1 MRTKARAAI
10 MLALAVLLGVMAVIA
25 GCAGTGAP
33 SATGMPGPMLTAD
46 FIDVGQGDAILLRI
60 PDSGTGT
67 ERIIVEDTGI
77 RDATLTRVIPFLKS
91 QGIRRIDVLVIS
103 HMHDDHAGG
112 LFDILDRF
120 PVGRLVL
127 SGFFYSDSEYL
138 YFLSRL
144 TPYGIPYF
152 FPRRGERL
160 DWGPDV
166 AVEVLNP
173 PELFYTGSSSD
184 DNLNSLVIRLTH
196 GSNSLLLAG
205 DVEETAERNIADAFP
220 GRVDV
225 LKVAHHGG
233 AGSSSQFFLDV
244 YRPRIS
250 VISVGRDNDY
260 GHPSQSTLY
269 RLERYSRVY
278 RTDINGTITLR
289 MNGRDIDVS
298 SER

>member
-1 MRTKARAAI
+1 
-10 MLALAVLLGVMAVIA
+10 
-25 GCAGTGAP
+25 
-33 SATGMPGPMLTAD
+33 
-46 FIDVGQGDAILLRI
+46 
-60 PDSGTGT
+60 
-67 ERIIVEDTGI
+67 
-77 RDATLTRVIPFLKS
+77 
-91 QGIRRIDVLVIS
+91 
-103 HMHDDHAGG
+103 MHDDHAGG

-166 AVEVLNP
+166 GVEVLNP

-184 DNLNSLVIRLTH
+184 DNLNSLVIRLTY
-196 GSNSLLLAG
+196 GGNSLLLAG

-250 VISVGRDNDY
+250 VICVGRDNDY
-260 GHPSQSTLY
+260 GHPSPSTLS

-278 RTDINGTITLR
+278 RTDINGTVTLR